1 MSRVTTQASTKMN
14 VNPITV
20 PFGAFRSN
28 AIEARRPGGTDMKL
42 NGIRDTDIINSVC
55 LAMFLTGMIVAF
67 A

>member
-1 MSRVTTQASTKMN
+1 
-14 VNPITV
+14 
-20 PFGAFRSN
+20 
-28 AIEARRPGGTDMKL
+28 MKL